1 MIEWRRKSEAL
12 QRRTIM
18 KISDA
23 LLPEFDQEAATTR
36 KVLARVAD
44 DKLGFKPHEKSW
56 DMAALASHIA
66 NLPSWAVDTLTKDS
80 LDYAPPGGEPYKM
93 PKAASSQ
100 EELLDLFDKN
110 SSAARQAIAA
120 TSDEDF
126 MKPWTLL
133 GGGKPIFTMPR
144 IAVLRGTV
152 MNHAVHHRGQLSVYL
167 RLNNIPVPAMY
178 GPSADES

>member
-1 MIEWRRKSEAL
+1 MAKKKRNNK
-12 QRRTIM
+12 QGTTM

-36 KVLARVAD
+36 KVLARVSD

-56 DMAALASHIA
+56 DMASLASHVA
-66 NLPSWAVDTLTKDS
+66 NLQSWAVETLTKDS
-80 LDYAPPGGEPYKM
+80 LDYAPPGGEQYKS
-93 PKAASSQ
+93 PKASSQ
-100 EELLDLFDKN
+100 KELLEMFDKN
-110 SSAARQAIAA
+110 SAAARQAIAA

-133 GGGKPIFTMPR
+133 GGGKPVFTMPR
-144 IAVLRGTV
+144 IAVLRGMV
-152 MNHAVHHRGQLSVYL
+152 MNHSVHHRGQLSVYL
-167 RLNNIPVPAMY
+167 RLTNIPVPAMY

>member
-1 MIEWRRKSEAL
+1 
-12 QRRTIM
+12 M

-36 KVLARVAD
+36 KVLSRVAD

-56 DMAALASHIA
+56 DMGTLASHIA
-66 NLPSWAVDTLTKDS
+66 ALPLWAVETLTRDS
-80 LDYAPPGGEPYKM
+80 LDYAPPGAEPYKL
-93 PKAASSQ
+93 PKATSQ
-100 EELLDLFDKN
+100 KELLELFDKH
-110 SSAARQAIAA
+110 SEAARVALAA

-126 MKPWTLL
+126 MKPWSLL
-133 GGGKPIFTMPR
+133 GGGKTIFTMPR
-144 IAVLRGTV
+144 IAVLRGMV
-152 MNHAVHHRGQLSVYL
+152 MNHSVHHRGQLSVYL